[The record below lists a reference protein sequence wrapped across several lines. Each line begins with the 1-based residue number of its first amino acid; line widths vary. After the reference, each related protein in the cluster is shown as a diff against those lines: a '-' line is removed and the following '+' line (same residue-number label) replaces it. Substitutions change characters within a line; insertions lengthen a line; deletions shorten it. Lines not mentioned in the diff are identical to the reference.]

1 MLVVM
6 CDTYRYIE
14 ISIFSFNIVIQ
25 YWLLGVS
32 IHWNGQFSKPGFS
45 HLSNFIPKSNYNK
58 LVCITL
64 IDSFYHFLTST
75 TKQDIYL
82 HFMSIS
88 IIISNIMILAV
99 SYRDIFCSDTQYNV
113 QNVLLFIVVSHIPT
127 C

>member
-32 IHWNGQFSKPGFS
+32 IYWNGQFSKPGFP
-45 HLSNFIPKSNYNK
+45 HLSNFIPKSNNNK